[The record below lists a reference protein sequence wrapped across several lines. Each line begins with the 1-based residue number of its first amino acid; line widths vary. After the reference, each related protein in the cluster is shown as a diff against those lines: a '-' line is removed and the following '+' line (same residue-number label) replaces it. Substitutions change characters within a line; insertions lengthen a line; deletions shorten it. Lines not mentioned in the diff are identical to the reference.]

1 MKKFFLFLLLGCLIC
16 PPLPGETVTTFRLG
30 KTPKPAALSA
40 EEALD
45 NLVYLELQISAI
57 TTDMYL
63 YGWMLG
69 EKEKMRNASIH
80 ACANLKEMKDQLKEL
95 KIPKELKKLRETN
108 LKIID
113 MLRNIYSGIE
123 RKKSDDIAK
132 GFKIFNLW
140 YVQYAKT
147 LEQAWERYGRKVDL
161 PLGFDPVNEESKLID
176 PPEDRNL
183 YLEVTRLIKERKF
196 KQAYEILSSLS
207 KKHTSSAAGD
217 CILLRQSDCLLMSDS
232 DIPKEESVATKE
244 GLSLLSD
251 IMDRNEYSPVLY
263 ESFYK
268 WRTITQ
274 ECQYG
279 MAQLAEIPN
288 GTYNKKRWQIIQTIK
303 AYLIKEPRDLWAQ
316 AQINLLL
323 DLPNIS
329 RKSEHGND
337 NLIHWGILYTNVPKN
352 SEGEGIAIP
361 GQYDSPS
368 DLDANPMSPDFYA
381 LHSSVI
387 DVYELFEEESYRR
400 NHNRN

>member
-1 MKKFFLFLLLGCLIC
+1 MKKTFLFLLLGCLIC
-16 PPLPGETVTTFRLG
+16 SPLTGETITTFRLG

-108 LKIID
+108 LRIID
-113 MLRNIYSGIE
+113 MLRNIYTGIE
-123 RKKSDDIAK
+123 RKKPEDISK
-132 GFKIFNLW
+132 GFKIFNRW
-140 YVQYAKT
+140 YGQYANA
-147 LEQAWERYGRKVDL
+147 LEQAWEKHGRKADL
-161 PLGFDPVNEESKLID
+161 PPDFDPAGEESKLID
-176 PPEDRNL
+176 SPEDRHL
-183 YLEVTRLIKERKF
+183 YLKTKKLMQKRKF
-196 KQAYEILSSLS
+196 KQAYEKLSSLS
-207 KKHTSSAAGD
+207 GKYSGKAAGD

-232 DIPKEESVATKE
+232 NISKEESAATKE
-244 GLSLLSD
+244 GLSLLSQ

-274 ECQYG
+274 EYYHG

-288 GTYNKKRWQIIQTIK
+288 QIYNEKRWQVIQTIK
-303 AYLIKEPRDLWAQ
+303 KHLTKEPEDLWAK

-329 RKSEHGND
+329 RKGEHGND
-337 NLIHWGILYTNVPKN
+337 NLIHWGILYTDIPEKDTEN
-352 SEGEGIAIP
+352 GIAVP

-368 DLDANPMSPDFYA
+368 DSGANPASPGFYA
-381 LHSSVI
+381 LHSSAM